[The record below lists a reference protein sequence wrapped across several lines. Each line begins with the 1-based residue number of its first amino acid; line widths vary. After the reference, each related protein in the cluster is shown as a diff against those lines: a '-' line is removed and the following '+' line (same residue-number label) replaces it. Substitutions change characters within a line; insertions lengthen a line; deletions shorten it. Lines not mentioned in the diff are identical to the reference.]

1 MFVKI
6 YLGIDKKINDSIKAD
21 GYKQK
26 GVLGMNF
33 SPNNVPL
40 ANNQQFGKGF
50 DVKNIFRP
58 YPLITNRNMHPL
70 TEYVNRRVQE
80 VLLVFSGNF
89 RVSA

>member
-6 YLGIDKKINDSIKAD
+6 YLGIDEKINDSIKAD

-40 ANNQQFGKGF
+40 YDF
-50 DVKNIFRP
+50 DRGWF
-58 YPLITNRNMHPL
+58 
-70 TEYVNRRVQE
+70 
-80 VLLVFSGNF
+80 FC
-89 RVSA
+89 